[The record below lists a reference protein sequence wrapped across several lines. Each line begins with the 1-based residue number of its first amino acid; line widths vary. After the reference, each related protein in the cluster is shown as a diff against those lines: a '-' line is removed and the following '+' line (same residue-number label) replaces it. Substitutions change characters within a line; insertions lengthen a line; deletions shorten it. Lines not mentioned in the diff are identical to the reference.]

1 MTKYRSE
8 VHLVTDD
15 RTYVWTGK
23 AFELPMHDN
32 AKRYCFLKHAQKAA
46 YELNRAQSFSK
57 YPLMERGKYQAVAID
72 LDAKPEEAQPPKPEP
87 TPSAAI
93 ARAAEITVGMDDQ
106 QIPDGTSYCPTNG
119 TAGEIFH
126 GHWCNRCE
134 HDVDENCSIVMLGYA
149 GEEPIEWQY
158 QQGRPICTAW
168 QQRTTPPK
176 PEPVED
182 RATVPATM
190 PRFVPAQDWSAAQ
203 AAADVTQAIAPVPT
217 DYPFSTPEKVYR
229 DRVYWI
235 AGDSGNGRNG
245 RYWYFV
251 RLTDDDGE
259 PVRTIQSEE
268 EFSSTVAA
276 NQAARGAI
284 EKLGAIRSIANAPT
298 AARAELGRSSM
309 CVPASPI

>member
-72 LDAKPEEAQPPKPEP
+72 LDAQPEP
-87 TPSAAI
+87 AAEAAIESDSDRNSTPS
-93 ARAAEITVGMDDQ
+93 
-106 QIPDGTSYCPTNG
+106 GTPYMPSNG
-119 TAGEIFH
+119 TDGEIFTSQ
-126 GHWCNRCE
+126 WCDRCE
-134 HDVDENCSIVMLGYA
+134 HDVNEDCEILVRSLC
-149 GEEPIEWQY
+149 GEQQNEWQY
-158 QQGRPICTAW
+158 RHSEPICTAW
-168 QQRTTPPK
+168 KKRTTPPK

-203 AAADVTQAIAPVPT
+203 AAADVAQAIAPVPT
-217 DYPFSTPEKVYR
+217 GYPFSTPEKVYR